1 MLPEIPREL
10 ALHSGPIA
18 SVYLEVSRDRGGA
31 PQQVR
36 ARWKALA
43 DQLREQGADERPSSQ
58 RGEAA
63 TRSGPGRRRAGAR
76 RRRHRSTAGA
86 VAASRSGSLTQ
97 LTQVAPQAGTC
108 WRGEQPEITDGIGAL
123 LRFSSRPDRPE
134 RGVVKC
140 NEAVTNTARA
150 RTMRSLTMSRA

>member
-10 ALHSGPIA
+10 ALHFGSIA

-58 RGEAA
+58 RVRLRLGQDRADAA
-63 TRSGPGRRRAGAR
+63 LVRAVVGIGAQLVLLPHPAR
-76 RRRHRSTAGA
+76 ESDPAHAGS
-86 VAASRSGSLTQ
+86 AAGGNL
-97 LTQVAPQAGTC
+97 LA
-108 WRGEQPEITDGIGAL
+108 GEQPEITDGIGAL
-123 LRFSSRPDRPE
+123 LRFSSRPERPE

-150 RTMRSLTMSRA
+150 RTMRSLMMSRA